1 MAKSVS
7 LTGTQTFTVTDDVSS
22 KKLVDFTFNP
32 NISITTNSVDYGEIS
47 VYSTTAIAL
56 NLTTP
61 GAGHYFYAEVV
72 SDDDDAQCTISVGT
86 TAIGTLALGEF
97 SFIKARSGLDITVK
111 QNTSQTEPVIVKYFI
126 IEY

>member
-7 LTGTQTFTVTDDVSS
+7 LTGTQAFTVTDTASS
-22 KKLVDFTFNP
+22 KKLVNFTFNP
-32 NISITTNSVDYGEIS
+32 NISITTDSLDYGEIS
-47 VYSTTAIAL
+47 VDSTTAVAL

-61 GAGHYFYAEVV
+61 GAGHYVYVEVV
-72 SDDDDAQCTISVGT
+72 SDDDSAECTLSIGSTSIS
-86 TAIGTLALGEF
+86 TLAIGEF
-97 SFIKARSGLDITVK
+97 SFLKVRSGSNITVK